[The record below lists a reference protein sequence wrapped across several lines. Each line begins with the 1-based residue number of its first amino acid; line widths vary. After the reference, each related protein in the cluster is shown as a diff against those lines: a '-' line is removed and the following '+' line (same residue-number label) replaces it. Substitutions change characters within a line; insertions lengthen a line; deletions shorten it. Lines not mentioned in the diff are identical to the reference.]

1 MKLLCLSALLP
12 LLLAGIAHAQ
22 SASPTRLDY
31 VGTATLFDTATPVY
45 TESYSE
51 QYNASGNL
59 LQTQVQYRDANG
71 AAIAD
76 KQLDYRHHPHAPAF
90 TFINRKTGYREAVTW
105 LEDGRVKL
113 MHADTDTASA
123 REKILTV
130 PEPAVADAGFNQFV
144 RNHLRR
150 LEQGEK
156 ISFNFLNPARLD
168 WFHFTAHGKP
178 LDAHTLQVTIAPASV
193 VLRWLVEPIRLVYA
207 RDSGYLL
214 RYEGLTN
221 ISLDGGNTLVA
232 RIEYRYA
239 EKAVE
244 SHHISPGG

>member
-1 MKLLCLSALLP
+1 MNASWISLLLP
-12 LLLAGIAHAQ
+12 LAIGTATAQ
-22 SASPTRLDY
+22 PAATTRLDY
-31 VGTATLFDTATPVY
+31 IGTATAPDNSAPVY

-51 QYNASGNL
+51 QYDANGSL
-59 LQTQVQYRDANG
+59 LQIQVRYRDAQGNS
-71 AAIAD
+71 IAD
-76 KQLDYRHHPHAPAF
+76 KQLDYQRHPHAPAF
-90 TFINRKTGYREAVTW
+90 AFVNHKTGYRETVTW
-105 LEDGRVKL
+105 LDDGRIQL
-113 MHADTDTASA
+113 THADSPHATA
-123 REKILTV
+123 REKILSV
-130 PEPAVADAGFNQFV
+130 PEPVVADAGFNQFV

-178 LDAHTLQVTIAPASV
+178 LDAQTLQVTIAPASV

-207 RDSGYLL
+207 RESGYLL

-232 RIEYRYA
+232 RIEFRYA

-244 SHHISPGG
+244 SPHISPEG